1 MDGVT
6 EQELL
11 GVAAAIE
18 RGSEHI
24 IARAI
29 LTAAENQG
37 IEIAPVTGF
46 TTHPGRGASGQLH
59 GEQILVGSRTF
70 LLDHAIDVPAEPD
83 TAENTD
89 DGAGQAAETSVLVA
103 RGGVLLGRIGLRD
116 TIKRDA
122 RTAVAAL
129 HAQGLKT
136 VLLTGDTPAAAAS
149 VAARLGIDTVLAGVL
164 PAEKADAIRSLQE
177 NGARVAMVGDGIND
191 AVALAAAD
199 LGLAM
204 VSGSDIA
211 LKSADIILVRD
222 DLAVI
227 PDAIGL
233 SRRTL
238 RTIKTNLG
246 WAFGYNIAAIP
257 IAAAGLLN
265 PLIAAGAMALSSVLV
280 VYNSLRLQNF
290 RRTPRR

>member
-1 MDGVT
+1 MSLVIGSNEEIGETLIDNRRIPLISATGST
-6 EQELL
+6 HM
-11 GVAAAIE
+11 G
-18 RGSEHI
+18 RGIDAMS
-24 IARAI
+24 ASRLSRAI
-29 LTAAENQG
+29 LELGGNNA
-37 IEIAPVTGF
+37 IIVTE
-46 TTHPGRGASGQLH
+46 S
-59 GEQILVGSRTF
+59 
-70 LLDHAIDVPAEPD
+70 
-83 TAENTD
+83 
-89 DGAGQAAETSVLVA
+89 
-103 RGGVLLGRIGLRD
+103 
-116 TIKRDA
+116 
-122 RTAVAAL
+122 
-129 HAQGLKT
+129 
-136 VLLTGDTPAAAAS
+136 
-149 VAARLGIDTVLAGVL
+149 
-164 PAEKADAIRSLQE
+164 
-177 NGARVAMVGDGIND
+177 
-191 AVALAAAD
+191 AD